1 MNNFRNEMLVEIGTE
16 KILLRPTFQN
26 MSEMESNVASV
37 SYLAYKFSRGLR
49 ETGANKENEAA
60 KSLPSLT
67 EAAQIIYYN
76 QAERKF
82 TLDEVWEKIISSG
95 NTPKIMVQVTI
106 FIGKM
111 LAGGDFNIDKEVTDD
126 EKKNLNY
133 SNHQPEQ
140 TT

>member
-1 MNNFRNEMLVEIGTE
+1 MNNFRNEMIVELGDE

-37 SYLAYKFSRGLR
+37 AYLAYKFSRGMR
-49 ETGANKENEAA
+49 AQDGAKESEGA

-76 QAERKF
+76 QAEKKF
-82 TLDEVWEKIISSG
+82 SLDEVWDKVLAVT
-95 NTPKIMVQVTI
+95 NKTTVMVQVTI

-111 LAGGDFNIDKEVTDD
+111 LAGGDFDINKEVTPE
-126 EKKNLNY
+126 EKK
-133 SNHQPEQ
+133 S
-140 TT
+140 